1 MAVTY
6 NRAAVTRR
14 LMFIATAVLPE
25 VTVSYGW
32 PGENVATS
40 CMWFGAPE
48 GLSEPESLGFGKKLT
63 QDRFSIPVALSRAGF
78 LTAEEAA
85 EGVEEWLRLFDQTLR
100 PLHCLQDTSGA
111 IPHGNADEY
120 HGVRSASIGQVTG
133 PGWNLPHPTQ
143 DSDVVGGVAFYIDC
157 VTQLS

>member
-6 NRAAVTRR
+6 NRAGVTRR
-14 LMFIATAVLPE
+14 LAYIAAAVLPE
-25 VTVSYGW
+25 VTVTYGW

-48 GLSEPESLGFGKKLT
+48 GLSEPESLGFGKKLA
-63 QDRFSIPVALSRAGF
+63 QDRFAIPVALSRAGF

-100 PLHCLQDTSGA
+100 PLHCLKDPSGA
-111 IPHGNADEY
+111 IPDGPSGEY
-120 HGVRSASIGQVTG
+120 QGVRSAVIGQVTG

-143 DSDVVGGVAFYIDC
+143 DSDVVGGIAFTIDC